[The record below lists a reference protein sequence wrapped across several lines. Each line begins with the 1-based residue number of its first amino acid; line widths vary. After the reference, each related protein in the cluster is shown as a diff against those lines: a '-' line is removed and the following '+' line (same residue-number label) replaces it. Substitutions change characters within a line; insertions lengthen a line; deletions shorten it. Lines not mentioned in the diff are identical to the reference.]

1 MISFVTQLWCLYL
14 ILCGLSVVS
23 INDCNLELL
32 DEFANHLC
40 QKNNDAMKLDE
51 LLLIFGSFQIELQ
64 YLKKAVFK
72 SVIVPMCYNK

>member
-1 MISFVTQLWCLYL
+1 
-14 ILCGLSVVS
+14 
-23 INDCNLELL
+23 LELL